1 MPSYKWTQT
10 IFKDMLSKGIINIL
24 DQHLGCI
31 KSPSLEK
38 NKKDKPQG
46 GKIYRNI
53 VYRQRIK
60 REINIKTLNLTDNQ
74 GNPNC
79 KREIIILHI

>member
-1 MPSYKWTQT
+1 M
-10 IFKDMLSKGIINIL
+10 ISKGIINIL

-74 GNPNC
+74 GNPKKDLLPFQLVELQLNVC
-79 KREIIILHI
+79 GQIT

>member
-1 MPSYKWTQT
+1 M
-10 IFKDMLSKGIINIL
+10 
-24 DQHLGCI
+24 
-31 KSPSLEK
+31 EK

-53 VYRQRIK
+53 VYRQRKK
-60 REINIKTLNLTDNQ
+60 REINIKTLNLTDTQ

-79 KREIIILHI
+79 KRERSLFYTSNM

>member
-1 MPSYKWTQT
+1 MYKKLLHW
-10 IFKDMLSKGIINIL
+10 KK
-24 DQHLGCI
+24 
-31 KSPSLEK
+31 K
-38 NKKDKPQG
+38 KKDKPQG

-53 VYRQRIK
+53 VYRQRKK

-79 KREIIILHI
+79 KRERSLFYTSNM